1 MKYASFFFLNL
12 GTLAISQTPVY
23 TAHSVKDISNI
34 PEVPKQG
41 KHIKHKIAE
50 DDIQLVKQHIE
61 SFPKVESHY
70 CRANTQRQYLDSTL
84 NIKKMYSLYTEF
96 CENSKKQPVKET
108 FYRKVFCNDYN
119 LYFHV
124 PKKDRCDQCE
134 EVKVK
139 MNENLL
145 TDEKKQEYENHIK
158 QKTATRN
165 EKRRE
170 RENNSAYLVFDLEK
184 CIDVS

>member
-1 MKYASFFFLNL
+1 
-12 GTLAISQTPVY
+12 
-23 TAHSVKDISNI
+23 
-34 PEVPKQG
+34 
-41 KHIKHKIAE
+41 
-50 DDIQLVKQHIE
+50 
-61 SFPKVESHY
+61 
-70 CRANTQRQYLDSTL
+70 
-84 NIKKMYSLYTEF
+84 MYSLYTEF

-170 RENNSAYLVFDLEK
+170 RK
-184 CIDVS
+184 